1 MNILNQIWEYASI
14 CPERTAICCDG
25 QSVTYGELE
34 LYSERLARHIEQQC
48 GQNYA
53 PIAVYGHKHPLMP
66 AAFLACVKSGR
77 AYCPI
82 DTSVP
87 DSRVEMILDA
97 LDSPILLSLSP
108 LHADCRDKRILSLQD
123 IDVIVHTDLSR
134 MDNSMGDTV
143 PEPVS
148 GDDIFYIIFTSGSTG
163 TPKGVTITERNLSN
177 FLDWSITLGTSTNA
191 KKGKVFLNQAPFSF
205 DLSVMDL

>member
-1 MNILNQIWEYASI
+1 
-14 CPERTAICCDG
+14 
-25 QSVTYGELE
+25 
-34 LYSERLARHIEQQC
+34 
-48 GQNYA
+48 
-53 PIAVYGHKHPLMP
+53 MP
-66 AAFLACVKSGR
+66 WIPRFF
-77 AYCPI
+77 
-82 DTSVP
+82 
-87 DSRVEMILDA
+87 
-97 LDSPILLSLSP
+97 SPLSP

-205 DLSVMDL
+205 DLSVMDLYTCLAVGGTLWCLTKDVQKDYQKLLESLKRSGCRNYGFHTILCRCMPVRPGFCTDRSAKPWPVSVLRGNPCQPDSPQASWSVSPLQKS

>member
-1 MNILNQIWEYASI
+1 MGICSI

-97 LDSPILLSLSP
+97 WIPRFFSPSLLSMRTAGINESFP
-108 LHADCRDKRILSLQD
+108 CRILMSSYIQ
-123 IDVIVHTDLSR
+123 ICPAWN
-134 MDNSMGDTV
+134 NSMGDTV
-143 PEPVS
+143 PNRFPGMISFISYLLPEAQEPQRAS
-148 GDDIFYIIFTSGSTG
+148 RSRKGISAISWTG
-163 TPKGVTITERNLSN
+163 PSPWEPPPMPKRERYS
-177 FLDWSITLGTSTNA
+177 
-191 KKGKVFLNQAPFSF
+191 
-205 DLSVMDL
+205 